1 MAMADQ
7 HIYTIPLLN
16 DIHNHFPDILY
27 NPRRF
32 RNIHDLLDYIRQV
45 AQISPYERGRYR
57 YRTRLEQPEPVYIP
71 LNNSIF
77 GRIITELVGDM
88 DDLESVIVRPT
99 EQEIST
105 ATTVYRVNSLQDDI
119 CTICQDTVE
128 SGEVR
133 RVTQCG
139 HYFHRV
145 CIDTWF
151 QGNVLCPT
159 CRHDIRT

>member
-1 MAMADQ
+1 MTDQ
-7 HIYTIPLLN
+7 NIYNIPLLN

-32 RNIHDLLDYIRQV
+32 RHVQDLLDYIRQV
-45 AQISPYERGRYR
+45 AQVSPYERGRYR
-57 YRTRLEQPEPVYIP
+57 YRLQSRLEPQEPEYIP
-71 LNNSIF
+71 INNSIF
-77 GRIITELVGDM
+77 SRIVSELVGNM
-88 DDLESVIVRPT
+88 EDLESVIVRPT
-99 EQEIST
+99 EQQIST

-139 HYFHRV
+139 HYFHRI